1 MNSSTLFL
9 ITEFNLDFFFLV
21 EVVMMIITTVMIN
34 DNNANN
40 NDLKEVMITK
50 NYKESNINNKNIRYH
65 HNTNNKITIKM
76 IRFR

>member
-1 MNSSTLFL
+1 
-9 ITEFNLDFFFLV
+9 
-21 EVVMMIITTVMIN
+21 MMIITTVMIN

-50 NYKESNINNKNIRYH
+50 NYKGCKINNKNIRYH
-65 HNTNNKITIKM
+65 HNTNNKITIKV